1 MIKKRIFI
9 KTIYNTTKEIIM
21 KKVFMVVLLVFITA
35 DLTACSLDLD
45 PLGKRPD
52 HFTNQQ

>member
-1 MIKKRIFI
+1 
-9 KTIYNTTKEIIM
+9 M

-35 DLTACSLDLD
+35 DLTACSLALD

-52 HFTNQQ
+52 RFTNQQ